1 MRFIEIRGNT
11 LVPISNEEMVL
22 VEKVRGSLE
31 PLASKTLE
39 EREFELARQ
48 LVHRG
53 VLSRI
58 KVDGKTCLVYNDVE
72 DLWSN

>member
-11 LVPISNEEMVL
+11 MVPVSNEEL
-22 VEKVRGSLE
+22 LLIEKVKGSMGPMKQRQLD
-31 PLASKTLE
+31 
-39 EREFELARQ
+39 EREGEVARQ

-58 KVDGKTCLVYNDVE
+58 KIDEENCLVYNELE
-72 DLWSN
+72 DIWGN